1 MVLARY
7 RAAVDRKRDL
17 DPNFVVIA
25 QCYAG
30 EAADSELETTLHRLR
45 LYKEVGGVDWVQFT
59 APRSVHEVQRA
70 RQTVTGP
77 FSIMQ
82 GFLHPPLTNDDLLAL
97 GITIAWMPRP
107 THMVIQA
114 ALYDYVQDFMH
125 RGTAATEAFT
135 TRHQANPYV
144 NGRLRVGGAQV
155 ALQRA
160 LEEQYLAPEALAKYQ
175 RAQGTRP
182 SRPGPD

>member
-1 MVLARY
+1 M
-7 RAAVDRKRDL
+7 DRKRDL

-30 EAADSELETTLHRLR
+30 EAAGSDLEATLHRLR

-114 ALYDYVQDFMH
+114 ALYDYVRDFMQ
-125 RGTAATEAFT
+125 RGTAATQDFT
-135 TRHQANPYV
+135 ARHQQNPYV
-144 NGRLRVGGAQV
+144 NGRLRVGGVQV
-155 ALQRA
+155 ATQRA

-175 RAQGTRP
+175 HAPGTR
-182 SRPGPD
+182 